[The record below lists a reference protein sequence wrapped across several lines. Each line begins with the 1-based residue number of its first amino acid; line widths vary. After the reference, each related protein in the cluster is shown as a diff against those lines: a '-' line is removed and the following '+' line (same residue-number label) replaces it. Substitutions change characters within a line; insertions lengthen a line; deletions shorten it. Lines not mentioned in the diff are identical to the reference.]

1 MKRRKQQFVQSY
13 HGITLIALVI
23 TIIILL
29 ILAGVSISTIT
40 GDNGILSK
48 AREAKEKT
56 GQANAEEQVEI
67 AVTGSIGTDGKINN
81 KDLKTNLDQI
91 ENITGVPDEITDS
104 SFPLTVKV
112 DGYDVTIKKDGSV
125 MLGEY
130 VAPGNPD
137 KTTGIFKE
145 TSTMNGKQG
154 NKNNPVIPEGFKPVN
169 VGEATWGDG
178 TTEPPGINEGLVIE
192 DGEGNQ
198 YVWVPVDGVLGDNGI
213 TVQNAVNGE
222 VILGRY
228 VFNYKGEINTTET
241 PETLD
246 GKITEFTSEG
256 YVENSTGD
264 GNTPAKD
271 LEGFINSVRQNG
283 GYYMAR
289 FEASYGIDGKA
300 NFKVSN
306 GYIEEY
312 EVAPTQEG
320 FLWNNV
326 TQPNAAKACQNLYT
340 TINSDLINSY
350 AWDTAILFIQK
361 NQAEGETPYSQQGI
375 TNDSLANT
383 GETEDVQCNIYNM
396 ASNCTEWTTETHISG
411 GKGPCTCRGND
422 YRRTTNYYM
431 SDRNYRATTLGY
443 NNDSF
448 RAILYL

>member
-1 MKRRKQQFVQSY
+1 MKGRKQQFIQSY

-178 TTEPPGINEGLVIE
+178 TTEPLGINEGLVIE

-289 FEASYGIDGKA
+289 FEEPYSVKRRESPRVKIPARS
-300 NFKVSN
+300 V
-306 GYIEEY
+306 
-312 EVAPTQEG
+312 VVQ
-320 FLWNNV
+320 L
-326 TQPNAAKACQNLYT
+326 NL
-340 TINSDLINSY
+340 SDLIPFEQPCGWNIIGSTPLDICNFDKEEPFLLSAGDWVRHVPVTKDEYDRIRRDVENGTYKVKTY
-350 AWDTAILFIQK
+350 A
-361 NQAEGETPYSQQGI
+361 AEE
-375 TNDSLANT
+375 N
-383 GETEDVQCNIYNM
+383 V
-396 ASNCTEWTTETHISG
+396 
-411 GKGPCTCRGND
+411 
-422 YRRTTNYYM
+422 
-431 SDRNYRATTLGY
+431 
-443 NNDSF
+443 
-448 RAILYL
+448 